1 MKRQELNRSI
11 SGIAALLM
19 LAVFGL
25 GILGVLLGGA
35 RIYKDLTAC
44 GSDSYDSRTC
54 LQYLRTKLNQSP
66 DPSQIF
72 VEPFGEQEGLFI
84 RQTLNGQTYVTRI
97 YCYEGWLMELF
108 SLDTAGFIPTDGEKI
123 MPLEGLS
130 FHLRENLLTAEL
142 FCNGQSLKL
151 LHHIRRGSQ

>member
-1 MKRQELNRSI
+1 MKPQTPNKSI

-35 RIYKDLTAC
+35 RIYRDLTAR
-44 GSDSYDSRTC
+44 GSADYDRRTC
-54 LQYLRTKLNQSP
+54 LQYLRTKINQSP
-66 DPSQIF
+66 GSAQIS

-123 MPLEGLS
+123 MPLEDLTFRLQGT
-130 FHLRENLLTAEL
+130 LLTAEL
-142 FCNGQSLKL
+142 SCNGQALKL
-151 LHHIRRGSQ
+151 LHHIRRGSA